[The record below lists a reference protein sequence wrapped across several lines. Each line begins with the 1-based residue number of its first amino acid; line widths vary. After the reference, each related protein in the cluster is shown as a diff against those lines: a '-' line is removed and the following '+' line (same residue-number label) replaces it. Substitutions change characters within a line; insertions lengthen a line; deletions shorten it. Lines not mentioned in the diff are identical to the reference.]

1 MVKYEVYK
9 NLPVYSWAPFQYAG
23 KSRLCSQ
30 LKFNVRS
37 KGQKDIF
44 QSFKYNLCIRKY
56 SWNHAN
62 GGSFLFFLL
71 FSFSFFFFFL

>member
-56 SWNHAN
+56 S
-62 GGSFLFFLL
+62 
-71 FSFSFFFFFL
+71 